1 MPNEETM
8 VIETATGKM
17 PTSKSA
23 PTHKSIW
30 SDTTAESSHT
40 TVKHSHAAS
49 VEAPHATSVEAP
61 HTTAMTAESDGVHGK
76 IGKCTHNQTGN

>member
-40 TVKHSHAAS
+40 TVKRSHAAS
-49 VEAPHATSVEAP
+49 VEAPHA
-61 HTTAMTAESDGVHGK
+61 TAMTAESDGVHGK